1 MYLIKIHTVLILSEM
16 QLISGIDIKLFKNL
30 KSLKVKSFNKEKV
43 NLQLNYNNAN
53 NLHIY
58 HNTINL

>member
-1 MYLIKIHTVLILSEM
+1 MYLILSEM

-43 NLQLNYNNAN
+43 NLQLNYNNTN